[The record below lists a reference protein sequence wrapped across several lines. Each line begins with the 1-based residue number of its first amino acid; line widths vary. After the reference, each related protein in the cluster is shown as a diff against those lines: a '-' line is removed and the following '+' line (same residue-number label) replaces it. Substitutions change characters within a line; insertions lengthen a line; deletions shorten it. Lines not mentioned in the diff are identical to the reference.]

1 MPVALQTD
9 RDAVTVLRP
18 SRGRS
23 AHLTAFGILALGAC
37 ILFAVRDVDYA
48 AALAGVC
55 ILLLVPAWR
64 PELNLGRVAWYE
76 RCESTTIELR
86 KDP

>member
-1 MPVALQTD
+1 MPVALQAD
-9 RDAVTVLRP
+9 RDVVTVLRP

-23 AHLTAFGILALGAC
+23 AYLTAFGILALGAC

-55 ILLLVPAWR
+55 ILLLVLACR
-64 PELNLGRVAWYE
+64 PELNPGRVTWYE
-76 RCESTTIELR
+76 RRDSTAIEPR